1 MVTKKRTY
9 QLSLSEC
16 RGKPVLRRI
25 LPNALLNPRSGST
38 PTSNPPPR
46 LCTRLQE
53 PPNLPPRPRLLHPPH
68 RGRRSARLPYE
79 SIASASAKEI
89 PLFEPKGGDS
99 AF

>member
-38 PTSNPPPR
+38 PTSNPFTATSVQDYKSP
-46 LCTRLQE
+46 
-53 PPNLPPRPRLLHPPH
+53 
-68 RGRRSARLPYE
+68 
-79 SIASASAKEI
+79 
-89 PLFEPKGGDS
+89 
-99 AF
+99 